1 MAMRME
7 RTKRLVL
14 SIAVGVLAMAVA
26 ALYGSSI
33 RAEAERDRQEILSQY
48 GGELVEVCVA
58 SRDIAPGEVVD
69 ESCVRMEEWV
79 ANLLPAEAARSYED
93 AIGMQATSSIPARAV
108 ICPVYFVREEGSIEV
123 PAGKVAVSVPAVD
136 ERAVGGAI
144 SPGDGVDVYVSDGG
158 IADRLCRASVID
170 TSEQGESSG
179 SGGIAWVTLAVDP
192 ENVSEVLAATATGSV
207 SLVLPGERGGES

>member
-1 MAMRME
+1 MRMG

-14 SIAVGVLAMAVA
+14 SIAIGVLAMAVA
-26 ALYGSSI
+26 VLYGSSV
-33 RAEAERDRQEILSQY
+33 RAEAERDRQEILAQY
-48 GGELVEVCVA
+48 GGDLVEVCVA

-79 ANLLPAEAARSYED
+79 ANLLPAGAVRSYED

-108 ICPVYFVREEGSIEV
+108 ICPAYFEREEGSIEV
-123 PAGKVAVSVPAVD
+123 PAGKVAVSVPADD

-170 TSEQGESSG
+170 TSEQGESPG